1 MADITHR
8 SFLTSFFGMN
18 TTDIRDMPH
27 GQSVF
32 WMAAV
37 PLTSIIIT
45 TALLYGYKWDEVT
58 RLASRWFR
66 SSSGRFATSSIALE
80 DSTPLLGDPRMHDR
94 SNTFG
99 TMGSLDM
106 KKGTKFPFSRFG
118 GAVRKRANKAGGG
131 LPRRQTRDSFF

>member
-1 MADITHR
+1 
-8 SFLTSFFGMN
+8 MN

-66 SSSGRFATSSIALE
+66 SRSSKLATSFIALE
-80 DSTPLLGDPRMHDR
+80 DSTPLLGEHRMNDR
-94 SNTFG
+94 NNTFG
-99 TMGSLDM
+99 TMGSADV
-106 KKGTKFPFSRFG
+106 KKGSRYLFAGFG
-118 GAVRKRANKAGGG
+118 GAVRQRAKKAGGG